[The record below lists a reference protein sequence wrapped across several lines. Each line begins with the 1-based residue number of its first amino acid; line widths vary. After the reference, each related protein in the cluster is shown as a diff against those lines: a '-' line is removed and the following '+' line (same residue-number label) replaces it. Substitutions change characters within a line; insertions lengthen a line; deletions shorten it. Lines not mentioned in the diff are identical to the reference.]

1 MSGRNPSRSSGLAS
15 FAGAILVA
23 TGLAASATAQ
33 DAPDIR
39 RIEVII
45 PYSAGGGTDQLSRQ
59 IVEVLRP
66 KVNAD
71 FAVRNVPGDAAMLGL
86 SQIARAAPDDAM
98 LAFHNPP
105 NTVLAQIARGQ
116 DAPIDIATLTPIAGY
131 GKSFTVLSTYANSPY
146 TTFAEL
152 VEAYKSGAERLMGGT
167 DRGGSGELTVAM
179 VKEQWGADW
188 QEYVAYDGSGDT
200 MAAVAR
206 REVPAGITSLDTALA
221 GMQSGALR
229 PLVVMG
235 AQERQAALPDVPTA
249 VELGLTSLEEIAAP
263 SRIIVGPPDMD
274 PALRDYFVSTF
285 REVLTDPAVVS
296 DFAAQNVEIIYMSP
310 EEVDALVKG
319 GFERLKD
326 LPALERILGG
336 G

>member
-1 MSGRNPSRSSGLAS
+1 MLAS
-15 FAGAILVA
+15 LATAAIAVA
-23 TGLAASATAQ
+23 CIATSTAAQ
-33 DAPDIR
+33 DAPNIR
-39 RIEVII
+39 RVEVII

-59 IVEVLRP
+59 IVEVLKP
-66 KVNAD
+66 KLDAT

-86 SQIARAAPDDAM
+86 SQIARAAPDDPV

-116 DAPIDIATLTPIAGY
+116 DAIVDIAALTPIAGY
-131 GKSFTVLSTYANSPY
+131 GKSFTVLSTYADSPY

-152 VEAYKSGAERLMGGT
+152 VEAYRSGAERLMGGT
-167 DRGGSGELTVAM
+167 DRGGSGELTVALI
-179 VKEQWGADW
+179 KEQWGADW

-206 REVPAGITSLDTALA
+206 REIPAGITSLDTALA

-229 PLVVMG
+229 PLVVLG
-235 AQERQAALPDVPTA
+235 AHERQASLPDVPTA

-274 PALRDYFVSTF
+274 PALRDFFVATF
-285 REVLTDPAVVS
+285 EEVLTDPAVVS
-296 DFAAQNVEIIYMSP
+296 DFAAQNIEIIYMSP
-310 EEVDALVKG
+310 EDVDALVQG
-319 GFERLKD
+319 AFERLND
-326 LPALERILGG
+326 LPALERILGKG
-336 G
+336 